1 MVAGFGYG
9 RLIEYSPPEC
19 VSAAQLASLDRIPI
33 SVDECLGN
41 NDVHFVG
48 KDWEEILRGR
58 RLSYSGE
65 VVFKAVHLTMV
76 QVLPALPGEGLA
88 ASIDAASLVSAKVKK
103 LLENPDLSIFPRE
116 RWPEKLSK
124 AKMHIDYQDWKQ
136 LGPELFRRG
145 IVGPVQREDMVER

>member
-103 LLENPDLSIFPRE
+103 LLENPDLSIFAPGTLAG
-116 RWPEKLSK
+116 KT
-124 AKMHIDYQDWKQ
+124 
-136 LGPELFRRG
+136 
-145 IVGPVQREDMVER
+145 VQGKNAY